1 MSDYTLNPGVYVNV
15 TPAGAYRACVG
26 HQDDAARALLGRLLA
41 LPATP
46 LLDREG
52 LTELAGGGSEA
63 DLIELLYR
71 LQELGWLAGSK
82 TRREIPEFNMERDIP
97 RLLAQLSSAGKAL
110 LADAQG
116 FYLANAGFAHEVI
129 EELAVL
135 AASVATLQARHTAL
149 LDNNLRLATGGWA
162 AVDAAGNGQIGFW
175 PLNVGSQKFVLAI
188 VGCPAFERQAFVDLV
203 WWLSRRYAALDF
215 TSFI

>member
-15 TPAGAYRACVG
+15 TPAGAYRAVVG
-26 HQDDAARALLGRLLA
+26 AQDDAARALLGRLLA

-46 LLDREG
+46 MLDQAG
-52 LTELAGGGSEA
+52 LADLAGGGSKD

-71 LQELGWLAGSK
+71 LQGLGWLAGSN
-82 TRREIPEFNMERDIP
+82 TQREIPEYNMERDIP
-97 RLLAQLSSAGKAL
+97 RLLCELSSTGKAL

-116 FYLANAGFAHEVI
+116 FYLANSGFAHEAV

-135 AASVATLQARHTAL
+135 AASVAALQTRHAAL
-149 LDNNLRLATGGWA
+149 LNNNLRLATGGWA
-162 AVDAAGNGQIGFW
+162 AVDAAGNSQIGFW
-175 PLNVGSQKFVLAI
+175 PLHVGGQKFVLVVA
-188 VGCPAFERQAFVDLV
+188 GYPALERQAFADLV

-215 TSFI
+215 VSL